1 MSLSQL
7 WSPGGSVVCGKDFN
21 LTLED
26 LVLKPVLLLPNC
38 MILLPLLIHFLVC
51 KMRIITHF
59 SVCLGDGMDFR
70 EFLGSG
76 ELGRAWP
83 ASLLTERTVSRASPL
98 QEASRP
104 LFLFLAQP
112 NHPCP
117 EVLRNMINIDPVPAR
132 SWALR

>member
-1 MSLSQL
+1 MSESALEPRGQ
-7 WSPGGSVVCGKDFN
+7 CGVWKDFN

-26 LVLKPVLLLPNC
+26 LVLRPVLLLPNC
-38 MILLPLLIHFLVC
+38 VILLPLLIHFLVC

-76 ELGRAWP
+76 DLGRAWP
-83 ASLLTERTVSRASPL
+83 ASLLTEQTVSHASPL

-104 LFLFLAQP
+104 LFLFSAQP

-117 EVLRNMINIDPVPAR
+117 EVLRNMITIDPAPAR